1 MTIKTT
7 KMPRGGAYSAPCA
20 EVIRIEAS
28 RQILE
33 GSLTIPEVTEENMD
47 W

>member
-1 MTIKTT
+1 MTNEIFKT
-7 KMPRGGAYSAPCA
+7 PRGGAYTAPCA
-20 EVIRIEAS
+20 EVLQIEAS